1 MFSEIDIN
9 NDGKIEYVE
18 FLKYW
23 RAIMIKINV
32 TPMQKFKN
40 VIIINKY
47 YKFSNFICILV

>member
-9 NDGKIEYVE
+9 NDGKIEYKE